1 MTTLPLGRLQQELR
15 PYRRVRRSF
24 CILSSP
30 RRLRYIRSTGEIVAA
45 QRINLASG
53 FYSPYSS
60 RALRLNTKYL
70 EAALQR
76 VANPDLLVN
85 IVSRRV
91 RQLAQGHRPMTQTDP
106 RMDHADVALKEIGE
120 GKIGYEI
127 FEDEKVG

>member
-1 MTTLPLGRLQQELR
+1 LR
-15 PYRRVRRSF
+15 
-24 CILSSP
+24 CI
-30 RRLRYIRSTGEIVAA
+30 RNIGEVVAA
-45 QRINLASG
+45 HRINLASG
-53 FYSPYSS
+53 LYSPYSDN
-60 RALRLNTKYL
+60 ALRLNTKYL

-127 FEDEKVG
+127 FEDEKVGKE